1 MMTFLAGLTIGALI
15 GAMILAI
22 VQTGARADVE
32 LDEARDDILLAL
44 QRQRQ
49 REWVERH
56 KTRPEAAQGRGEGQA
71 DAE

>member
-1 MMTFLAGLTIGALI
+1 
-15 GAMILAI
+15 MILAI